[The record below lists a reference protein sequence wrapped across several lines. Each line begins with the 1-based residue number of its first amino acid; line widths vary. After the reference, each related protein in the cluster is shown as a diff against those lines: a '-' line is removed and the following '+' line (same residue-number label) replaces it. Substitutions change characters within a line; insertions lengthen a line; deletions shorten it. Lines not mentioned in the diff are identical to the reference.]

1 MENAEYRI
9 EEIRKITLIGAFVNI
24 FLSLLKILAGI
35 FGKSTAIIAD
45 GIHSL
50 SDLSTDIIVFIFIK
64 ISGKDR
70 DYNHKYGHGKFE
82 TFAAMLVS
90 FALAVVALGIFWAG
104 VKKVINL
111 INGIVIEKPDII
123 ALYAAILSIIS
134 KEVLFRITRRVG
146 IKYNSQSVVANA
158 WHHRSD
164 AFSSIGTSLGIS
176 GAIFLGDKWRIL
188 DPLASII
195 VCFFIM
201 KVAIDIGM
209 LSIKE
214 LLETS
219 LPEETE
225 REIIDIIKK
234 TSGVKDFH
242 NLKTR
247 KIGNVVGIDVHIK
260 VDKDLNVENSHKI
273 ATEIEN
279 SLKNKYGISSHIG
292 IHIEPYK
299 DKKLEK

>member
-234 TSGVKDFH
+234 TNGVKDFH

-279 SLKNKYGISSHIG
+279 SLKNKYGINSHIG